1 MIVYD
6 EGHLLKNST
15 SERYNKLMR
24 LKGNFRLLLT
34 GTPLQNNLKEL
45 VSLLSFMLPQLFN
58 EKREELSSILIKIRD
73 CYQRE

>member
-1 MIVYD
+1 
-6 EGHLLKNST
+6 
-15 SERYNKLMR
+15 MR

-58 EKREELSSILIKIRD
+58 ERGKNCLLFLIKIWD
-73 CYQRE
+73 CYQENDHNPLLAQQAIKMPKP